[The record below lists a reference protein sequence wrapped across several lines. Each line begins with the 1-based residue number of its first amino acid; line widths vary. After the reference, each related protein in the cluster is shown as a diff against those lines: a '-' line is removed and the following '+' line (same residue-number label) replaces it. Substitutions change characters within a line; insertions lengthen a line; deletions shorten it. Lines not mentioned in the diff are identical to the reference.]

1 MAMPCNKQ
9 GGREQ
14 RSKNQRHQI
23 TIRVLVQICSSVFI
37 LRSPIIGNI
46 NAYDQGLI
54 ALQACQAYVRA
65 SEPALCS
72 VPANPDG
79 AMRRELMSQSYTTR
93 LDQLWSVSCRYLKVP
108 DDQ

>member
-23 TIRVLVQICSSVFI
+23 TIRVLVQICSFVFI

-93 LDQLWSVSCRYLKVP
+93 LDQLWSVSCR
-108 DDQ
+108 